1 MRTCLFLIL
10 VLVLFSSARSVD
22 TKLSYDVIRNGD
34 VIGYLQASRVN
45 YGNQV
50 DFVTESS
57 VSVRLLMSFSMY
69 SKVTGVF
76 RNGILINGTALR
88 KVNGH
93 NKLNTEIRWQNSH
106 YVLNEDGEQKL
117 IHEKI
122 TYSSACLF
130 NQEPVGLTRIFSENF
145 GKFIPIKE
153 VRPHY
158 YELHLP
164 DGNKNY
170 YSYANGIC
178 TGAEVNTNFTKAFFR
193 LKK

>member
-1 MRTCLFLIL
+1 MRRGIIL
-10 VLVLFSSARSVD
+10 LVVLVSFSSARSVN
-22 TKLSYDVIRNGD
+22 TKLTYDVIRNGD
-34 VIGYLQASRVN
+34 VIGYLQASKASN
-45 YGNQV
+45 GNQV
-50 DFVTESS
+50 DFINESS
-57 VSVRLLMSFSMY
+57 VSVRVLMSFSMY
-69 SKVTGVF
+69 SKVTGAF
-76 RNGILINGTALR
+76 RNGMLISGSALR
-88 KVNGH
+88 NVNGH
-93 NKLNTEIRWQNSH
+93 NKVKTEILWQNSH
-106 YVLNEDGEQKL
+106 YVLNEDGGQRL

-122 TYSSACLF
+122 NYTTACLF

-145 GKFIPIKE
+145 GKFITIKE